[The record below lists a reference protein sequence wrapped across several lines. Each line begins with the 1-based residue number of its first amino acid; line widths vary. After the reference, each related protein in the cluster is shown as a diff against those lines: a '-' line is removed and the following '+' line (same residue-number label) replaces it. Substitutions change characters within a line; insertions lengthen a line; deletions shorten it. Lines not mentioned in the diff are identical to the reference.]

1 MEFSKEQIAGF
12 KAKHGEVFKITVES
26 GESCLLRKPNRKE
39 LSYASMAGK
48 SDPLKFNEIILNAC
62 WLAGDEAIKKDDT
75 LFLSASAKIADII
88 EIKQAELEK
97 L

>member
-1 MEFSKEQIAGF
+1 MDFSKEQIEGF
-12 KAKHGEVFKITVES
+12 KQKYGEVYKISVES
-26 GESCLLRKPNRKE
+26 GESCILRKPNRKE

-48 SDPLKFNEIILNAC
+48 NDPLKFNELILNAC
-62 WLAGDEAIKKDDT
+62 WLAGDEAIKTDDT

-88 EIKQAELEK
+88 EVKEAELEK

>member
-1 MEFSKEQIAGF
+1 MEFSKEQIDGF
-12 KAKHGEVFKITVES
+12 KKKHGEVFKISVES

-48 SDPLKFNEIILNAC
+48 NDPLKFNEMILNAC
-62 WLAGDEAIKKDDT
+62 WLAGDEAIKSDDT

-88 EIKQAELEK
+88 EVKQAELEK